1 MASKILAGKV
11 AIVTGGSKGIGRAIS
26 LRLAQDGAK
35 VVVNYASGA
44 ESAEEVVKSI
54 GSENATAIK
63 ADVSNVA
70 SISQLVDATVEK
82 YGRIDILIA
91 CAGLLRLNE
100 LDKITEEE
108 FDVTFN
114 LNVKGPMFL
123 CQKAVPHMSPG
134 SRIVLF
140 STTLAA
146 SSTLTGNYL
155 TYVASKG
162 AVEQM
167 TRALS
172 KTLAAKGIMVN
183 CIAPG
188 PTSTDMFLSGK
199 SEQLLKTIAGFN
211 PQGRIGKPEEIA
223 EAVAF
228 VSSPANSWITGQT
241 IRANGGMA

>member
-1 MASKILAGKV
+1 
-11 AIVTGGSKGIGRAIS
+11 
-26 LRLAQDGAK
+26 
-35 VVVNYASGA
+35 
-44 ESAEEVVKSI
+44 
-54 GSENATAIK
+54 
-63 ADVSNVA
+63 
-70 SISQLVDATVEK
+70 
-82 YGRIDILIA
+82 
-91 CAGLLRLNE
+91 
-100 LDKITEEE
+100 
-108 FDVTFN
+108 
-114 LNVKGPMFL
+114 
-123 CQKAVPHMSPG
+123 MSSG

-140 STTLAA
+140 STTQAA
-146 SSTLTGNYL
+146 ASTLTGNYL

-188 PTSTDMFLSGK
+188 PTATDMFLGGK
-199 SEQLLKTIAGFN
+199 SEQLLKIIAGFN
-211 PQGRIGKPEEIA
+211 PQNRIGKPEEIA